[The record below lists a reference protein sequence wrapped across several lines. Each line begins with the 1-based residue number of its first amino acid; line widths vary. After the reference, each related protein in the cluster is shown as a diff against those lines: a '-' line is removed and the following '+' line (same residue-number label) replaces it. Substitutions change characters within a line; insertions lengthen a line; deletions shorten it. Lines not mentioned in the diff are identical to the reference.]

1 MTSIAAIHEGL
12 AAFDS
17 AARKSDSPD
26 DIVASWS
33 GIFKQ
38 SMNAESAKSFSQYY
52 KEMRSKTRSNSSGG
66 KRARK
71 ITRRMKGGSLTP
83 APIDFTVTPGMP
95 VQTYGNFPVEV
106 DTDPSSIKD
115 LDVYFHDSL
124 PLSKAGYW
132 PTVPADMG
140 TNTVPSAPI
149 ATQASVPNMKGGR
162 RGRKSLRMRRLRSR
176 SSRKQ
181 KQRGGDLLATLNMRS
196 IPFNPTPYPNP
207 VQSAASAWSGAT
219 TSIPAPASPVQSTW
233 SLAGMPGQGINPRDV
248 TDISSDFSKLASP
261 APWQSTQ

>member
-1 MTSIAAIHEGL
+1 MA
-12 AAFDS
+12 
-17 AARKSDSPD
+17 
-26 DIVASWS
+26 
-33 GIFKQ
+33 
-38 SMNAESAKSFSQYY
+38 
-52 KEMRSKTRSNSSGG
+52 GG
-66 KRARK
+66 GALV
-71 ITRRMKGGSLTP
+71 G
-83 APIDFTVTPGMP
+83 APIDFQVTPGLP

-132 PTVPADMG
+132 PTVPAGMG
-140 TNTVPSAPI
+140 TNTVPITSTIP
-149 ATQASVPNMKGGR
+149 QQPMKGGR
-162 RGRKSLRMRRLRSR
+162 RGRKTLR
-176 SSRKQ
+176 K

-207 VQSAASAWSGAT
+207 IQSAASAWSGAT
-219 TSIPAPASPVQSTW
+219 TPIPAPASPVQPTW
-233 SLAGMPGQGINPRDV
+233 SLAGLPGQGINPRDV

>member
-12 AAFDS
+12 KAFDS
-17 AARKSDSPD
+17 AARKASTPD
-26 DIVASWS
+26 DIATVWS

-38 SMNAESAKSFSQYY
+38 SMDAESAKSFSQYY
-52 KEMRSKTRSNSSGG
+52 REMRSKTQRRNGG
-66 KRARK
+66 KRTRK
-71 ITRRMKGGSLTP
+71 AMKGGSYNLAG
-83 APIDFTVTPGMP
+83 APLDYTVTPGLP
-95 VQTYGNFPVEV
+95 VQTYGSFPVEV

-140 TNTVPSAPI
+140 TNTVS
-149 ATQASVPNMKGGR
+149 QKGGR
-162 RGRKSLRMRRLRSR
+162 RLRSSSSKR
-176 SSRKQ
+176 SSRISRRKTLRQ
-181 KQRGGDLLATLNMRS
+181 RRKQRGGDLLATLNMRS
-196 IPFNPTPYPNP
+196 LPFNPTPYPNP

-219 TSIPAPASPVQSTW
+219 TPIPAPASPVQHTW

-248 TDISSDFSKLASP
+248 TDISSDFSILAKP

>member
-1 MTSIAAIHEGL
+1 MTSISAIHEGL

-17 AARKSDSPD
+17 AARKSASPD
-26 DIVASWS
+26 DIAAAWS

-38 SMNAESAKSFSQYY
+38 SMDAESAKSFSQYY
-52 KEMRSKTRSNSSGG
+52 KEMRSKTQRRKGG
-66 KRARK
+66 KRTRK
-71 ITRRMKGGSLTP
+71 TMKGGSYNLAGSP
-83 APIDFTVTPGMP
+83 LDYTVTPGLP
-95 VQTYGNFPVEV
+95 VQTYGSFPVEV

-132 PTVPADMG
+132 PTVPAHMG
-140 TNTVPSAPI
+140 DNTV
-149 ATQASVPNMKGGR
+149 MKGGR
-162 RGRKSLRMRRLRSR
+162 RSLRLRSERSHGRKSLRKRRGSR
-176 SSRKQ
+176 

-196 IPFNPTPYPNP
+196 LPFNPTPYPNP
-207 VQSAASAWSGAT
+207 VQSAATLWSGAT
-219 TSIPAPASPVQSTW
+219 TSIPAPASPVQHTW
-233 SLAGMPGQGINPRDV
+233 TPAGLPGQGINPRDV